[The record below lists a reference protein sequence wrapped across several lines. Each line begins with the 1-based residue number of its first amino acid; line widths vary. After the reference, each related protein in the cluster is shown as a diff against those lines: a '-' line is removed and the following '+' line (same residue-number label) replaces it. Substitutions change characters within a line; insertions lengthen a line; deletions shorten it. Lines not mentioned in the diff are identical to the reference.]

1 MEDAPFTDDTLLD
14 GRVKLR
20 QPAQGYRAAIDPV
33 FLAAALPAG
42 AKRALE
48 LGCGAG
54 AASLCALARLGDL
67 AILGVEIDRA
77 SAELARFNADANGFG
92 ARFEIELGDVRRPRE
107 TGFDLVFAN
116 PPYLPA
122 ARSTLSPDPHKRRSN
137 HEGDADLGDWIA
149 AALGALRPGGTLVFV
164 QRADRLGA
172 LLAHLEGHAGE
183 QVVFPLWPRAGTA
196 AKRVLVRAR
205 KGIATPL
212 RLAAGLALHETD
224 GRYTAEADAI
234 LRGRTGLALD

>member
-1 MEDAPFTDDTLLD
+1 MTDAPFTDDTLLD
-14 GRVKLR
+14 GRIKLR
-20 QPAQGYRAAIDPV
+20 QPAHGYRAAIDPIL
-33 FLAAALPAG
+33 LAAALPAT
-42 AKRALE
+42 AKQALE

-54 AASLCALARLGDL
+54 AASLCALARLADI
-67 AILGVEIDRA
+67 AIVGVEIDPA
-77 SAELARFNADANGFG
+77 TAELARFNAGANGFG
-92 ARFEIELGDVRRPRE
+92 ARFRVDLGDVRTIGE

-122 ARSTLSPDPHKRRSN
+122 ERSTLSPDPHKRRSN
-137 HEGDADLGDWIA
+137 HEGAADLGDWIA
-149 AALGALRPGGTLVFV
+149 AALRSVRPGGSLVFI
-164 QRADRLGA
+164 QRADRLDA
-172 LLAHLEGHAGE
+172 LLAHLHGHAGE

-212 RLAAGLALHETD
+212 RLAAGLALHEAD